1 MLSVAKRLHE
11 VTSVDKRAW
20 RAFSLC
26 SVAWIKPSEARRK
39 KKRPLKHLVCN
50 KGHCVFSSEQL
61 EARM

>member
-1 MLSVAKRLHE
+1 MMSVAKSIHE

-39 KKRPLKHLVCN
+39 KMP
-50 KGHCVFSSEQL
+50 L
-61 EARM
+61 EAFGMQQGTLCF